1 MARRTSGGRRW
12 HLAAAAATT
21 LLAVL
26 VPMPAVGTAATNA
39 IVLENQQPG
48 TTSWQF
54 TDFNKAEHHEI
65 EGYASLTSVNKGGSI
80 DFKVSL
86 SSSAQYTMD
95 VYRLGWYPTGTNP
108 DGTSC
113 APSCGGRLMQHVG
126 PLQGSTQPACTRDS
140 NSSSNNFGLTECN
153 WATSYTLTVPTSW
166 TTGNY
171 IVKLKRLDGTQLE
184 NWMTFVVRDDSSTAP
199 VVYSLDV
206 NTWQAYNFW
215 GGAGNSNLGINLYG
229 RFNDVSLG
237 TASGSRAYTVS
248 FDRPYLVQGSTDGA
262 GNFMV
267 WDYPL
272 IKWMES
278 QGYDMTYITD
288 VDLEANPNV
297 LNGHRVFVNTGHDE
311 YYSDTMKNR
320 IKSAIDSGVN
330 MAFFSAN
337 NIYFRVTWDANAAG
351 APNRRIHCDKGG
363 LTGLATVEYRN
374 LATPAPENAI
384 TGVLQNGVASDR
396 PFLVY
401 DASHWIFQGSGLST
415 YTGNGTTGVITS
427 GAGQNALAGI
437 VGYEFD
443 ERAVNASSL
452 TQYASFDPPGVQQ
465 VGHSFVP
472 AGDNGVQAW
481 SDAVLYTAGSGAIV
495 FSAGTIQWPY
505 TVDNGYADGFCDC
518 GHNVANAA
526 GKRVT
531 SNILNRLS
539 APATPTGIVSLSSTS
554 LTYPSQVIGTTSAAQ
569 SVTVTN
575 VGTAALGID
584 SISVTGANPG
594 DYAQTNTCPIKP
606 ATLAVNATCTIS
618 TTFTPT
624 ASGSRTAAV
633 TLSDDA
639 PNGMQSIILSGTG
652 ATPTPGATLT
662 PTTLAFGSQAVNT
675 TSAPQTVALRNSG
688 TGPLTISSVA
698 LTGTNAAHYAQT
710 NDCPISP
717 ATLAV
722 NATCTTTV
730 TFRPTATGARN
741 ATLRFTDNA
750 GSGTQNVSLTGTGVA
765 STVTLTPAT
774 LTFASQAVGTT
785 SASQTSTL
793 RNTGSTA
800 LTISSIALAG
810 TNAGDYAQTNNCPIS
825 PATLAANGTCTLTV
839 TFTPTASGTRTASV
853 QVTDNGTGS
862 PHSLALTGTGSTA
875 AGITL
880 TPTSLAFGSQRVG
893 TPSAAQTITVR
904 SSGSSALS
912 ITSIAV
918 TGANAGDFA
927 QTNNCPVSPATL
939 AVNATCTV
947 SVTFTPGATGA
958 RSASVSITD
967 NAAGSPQTAALTGT
981 GTAPTATL
989 TPPSLSF
996 VAQTTGTTSPAQT
1009 STLRNSGTAPM
1020 VISSI
1025 VMTGTNAADFAQVS
1039 DCPLSPATLGVN
1051 ATCTISVTFTPGAT
1065 GARTASVSITD
1076 DASGSP
1082 HSLGLSG
1089 TGAAAA
1095 PSVGLNPTS
1104 LDFGTRA
1111 VGTTSAAQSST
1122 LTNTGNAPLTI
1133 SGIALTGTNAGDFAQ
1148 TNTCPVAP
1156 STLAAGAN
1164 CTISVTFTP
1173 GAAGSRSAGV
1183 SVTDDA
1189 GGSPQTVALTGAG
1202 QAPAVTLTPTSL
1214 GYGSQLIGTTS
1225 AAQSATL
1232 RNSGTAPLTI
1242 SSIGLGGANAG
1253 DFAQTN
1259 DCPVAPVTLAVN
1271 ATCTISVTFGPTAT
1285 GSRTAS
1291 VSIADDAAGSP
1302 HSVALSG
1309 TGTQPAPAVTLTST
1323 LGFGN
1328 QRVGTASAAQQATL
1342 TNSGNAA
1349 LAITSIAVTGTN
1361 ASDYAQTNTCPA
1373 SLAAGASCTISV
1385 TFTPS
1390 ATGSRTASVTVT
1402 DNAAGS
1408 PHSVS
1413 LTGTGTQP
1421 AVTLTPTSVSFA
1433 SQVVGTTSAAQT
1445 VTVRN
1450 SGTAPLAISSILL
1463 GGTNAGDFA
1472 QTNTCPLVPS
1482 LLAANATC
1490 TISTTFSPSATGSR
1504 SATVTVADDA
1514 PGSPQSLPLSGTGA
1528 APGAIALDK
1537 NLGTKFDN
1545 VGTNTITMN
1554 TAAAAAAGSRVY
1566 VFVNWNDPART
1577 LTSVTGGGL
1586 TFTIDNQAKST
1597 NDDTH
1602 AGIASAPAPAGLPT
1616 NTVLTATFSGVVG
1629 HGLMA
1634 AGSFN
1639 GIATTSPLDG
1649 TGSFNQGAVAA
1660 WSCNVTTTNPSDLV
1674 LAWSSIDANTTSTP
1688 TAPSLELHDFGDVNY
1703 YQWATTDYRIE
1714 STAGAKTVAGTF
1726 ASTSLGTSNLVICA
1740 AYKAG

>member
-1 MARRTSGGRRW
+1 MMERRSRGALRW
-12 HLAAAAATT
+12 YLAAAAAT
-21 LLAVL
+21 LIGVLAPL
-26 VPMPAVGTAATNA
+26 PAAVTAAPNA

-48 TTSWQF
+48 TTSWRF

-65 EGYASLTSVNKGGSI
+65 EGYASLTSVNKGASI

-95 VYRLGWYPTGTNP
+95 VYRMGWYPTGTNP

-113 APSCGGRLMQHVG
+113 APSCGGRLMQHIG

-153 WATSYTLTVPTSW
+153 WATSYTLNVPASW

-171 IVKLKRLDGTQLE
+171 IVKLKRLDGAQLE

-288 VDLEANPNV
+288 VDLETNPNV
-297 LNGHRVFVNTGHDE
+297 LTGHRVFVNTGHDE

-337 NIYFRVTWDANAAG
+337 NIYFRVTWDANAGG
-351 APNRRIHCDKGG
+351 APNRRIHCDKGA

-374 LATPAPENAI
+374 LATPAPENAL

-396 PFLVY
+396 PYLVY
-401 DASHWIFQGSGLST
+401 DASHWIYQGSGLST
-415 YTGNGTTGVITS
+415 YTGNGTSGVITS
-427 GAGQNALAGI
+427 GAGQNALPGI

-452 TQYASFDPPGVQQ
+452 SQYASYDPPGVQQ

-481 SDAVLYTAGSGAIV
+481 SDAVVYTAGSGAIV

-526 GKRVT
+526 GQRVT

-569 SVTVTN
+569 TVTVTN

-584 SISVTGANPG
+584 SIAVTGASPG

-633 TLSDDA
+633 TLTDDA
-639 PNGMQSIILSGTG
+639 PNGQQAIILSGTG
-652 ATPTPGATLT
+652 ATPTPGATVT
-662 PTTLAFGSQAVNT
+662 PTTLAFGSQALNV
-675 TSAPQTVALRNSG
+675 SSPPQTVTLRNSG
-688 TGPLTISSVA
+688 TGPLTISSVG
-698 LTGTNAAHYAQT
+698 LTGTNAAHYSQT

-730 TFRPTATGARN
+730 VFRPTATGARN

-750 GSGTQNVSLTGTGVA
+750 GSGTQNVSLTGTGVTA
-765 STVTLTPAT
+765 ALTFTPT
-774 LTFASQAVGTT
+774 SLTFASQAVGTT
-785 SASQTSTL
+785 SASQTSTV
-793 RNTGSTA
+793 RNVSASAVAISAIG
-800 LTISSIALAG
+800 LTG
-810 TNAGDYAQTNNCPIS
+810 TNASDYGQTNNCPAS
-825 PATLAANGTCTLTV
+825 LAANATCTLTV

-853 QVTDNGTGS
+853 QITDNGAGS
-862 PHSLALTGTGSTA
+862 PHSLALTGTGATT

-880 TPTSLAFGSQRVG
+880 TPTSLGFGSQRVG
-893 TPSAAQTITVR
+893 TSTAAQTFTVQ
-904 SSGSSALS
+904 SSGSAALS

-947 SVTFTPGATGA
+947 SVTFTPGATGSRA
-958 RSASVSITD
+958 ASVSITD
-967 NAAGSPQTAALTGT
+967 NAAGSPQAVALTGT
-981 GTAPTATL
+981 GTAPAATL
-989 TPPSLSF
+989 TPTSLAF
-996 VAQTTGTTSPAQT
+996 GGQTVGTTSTAQ
-1009 STLRNSGTAPM
+1009 SATLRNSGTAPM
-1020 VISSI
+1020 MISSV
-1025 VMTGTNAADFAQVS
+1025 VMTGTNAADFAQIN
-1039 DCPLSPATLGVN
+1039 DCPLSPATLAVN
-1051 ATCTISVTFTPGAT
+1051 ATCTISATFTPGAT
-1065 GARTASVSITD
+1065 GSRSASVSITD

-1082 HSLGLSG
+1082 HGLPLSG

-1095 PSVGLNPTS
+1095 PGVGLSPAS
-1104 LDFGTRA
+1104 LDFGSRA
-1111 VGTTSAAQSST
+1111 VGTTSASQSST
-1122 LTNTGNAPLTI
+1122 LTNTGNAPLTV
-1133 SGIALTGTNAGDFAQ
+1133 SGIAVTGANAGDFAQ
-1148 TNTCPVAP
+1148 TNTCPTAP
-1156 STLAAGAN
+1156 ATLAAGAT
-1164 CTISVTFTP
+1164 CSISVTFTP
-1173 GAAGSRSAGV
+1173 SAAGSRSAAV
-1183 SVTDDA
+1183 SISDDA
-1189 GGSPQTVALTGAG
+1189 GGSPQSLALTGSG
-1202 QAPAVTLTPTSL
+1202 QAPAVTLTPTTLS
-1214 GYGSQLIGTTS
+1214 YGSQLIGTTS
-1225 AAQSATL
+1225 ASQSATL

-1242 SSIGLGGANAG
+1242 SSIGLTGANTG
-1253 DFAQTN
+1253 DFAQTS

-1271 ATCTISVTFGPTAT
+1271 ATCTISATFSPTAT
-1285 GSRTAS
+1285 GARTAS
-1291 VSIADDAAGSP
+1291 VSIADNAAGSP
-1302 HSVALSG
+1302 HAVALSG
-1309 TGTQPAPAVTLTST
+1309 TGTQPAPVVSLTST
-1323 LGFGN
+1323 LAFGN

-1349 LAITSIAVTGTN
+1349 LSISSIAVTGTN
-1361 ASDYAQTNTCPA
+1361 AGDYGQTNTCPA

-1408 PHSVS
+1408 PHSVALS
-1413 LTGTGTQP
+1413 GTGTQP

-1450 SGTAPLAISSILL
+1450 SGAAPLAISSILL

-1472 QTNTCPLVPS
+1472 QTNNCPLVPS

-1490 TISTTFSPSATGSR
+1490 TISATFTPSATGSR
-1504 SATVTVADDA
+1504 SATVTITDDA
-1514 PGSPQSLPLSGTGA
+1514 PGSPQALPLSGTGA

-1545 VGTNTITMN
+1545 VGTNTITIN
-1554 TAAAAAAGSRVY
+1554 TAAAAATGSRVY
-1566 VFVNWNDPART
+1566 VFVNWNDPSRT

-1586 TFTIDNQAKST
+1586 TFTVDNQAKST

-1602 AGIASAPAPAGLPT
+1602 AAIASAPAPAGVPT
-1616 NTVLTATFSGVVG
+1616 NTVLTATFSGSVT

-1639 GIATTSPLDG
+1639 GIAATSPLDG
-1649 TGSFNQGAVAA
+1649 TGTSNQGAVAA
-1660 WSCNVTTTNPSDLV
+1660 WSCSVTTTNPSDLV
-1674 LAWSSIDANTTSTP
+1674 LAWSGIDANTTSTP
-1688 TAPSLELHDFGDVNY
+1688 TAPNTELHDFGDANY
-1703 YQWATTDYRIE
+1703 YQWATSDYRIE
-1714 STAGAKTVAGTF
+1714 STAGAKTVAGTW
-1726 ASTSLGTSNLVICA
+1726 ASTSLATSNLTLCA